1 MDKEEVM
8 IVTDNNIATEGYTSD
23 HEYGS
28 NESEEEKIGKE
39 SELEEGSDD
48 CGDEEG
54 TDLEEE

>member
-28 NESEEEKIGKE
+28 NESEEEKIGEE
-39 SELEEGSDD
+39 SEL
-48 CGDEEG
+48 
-54 TDLEEE
+54 